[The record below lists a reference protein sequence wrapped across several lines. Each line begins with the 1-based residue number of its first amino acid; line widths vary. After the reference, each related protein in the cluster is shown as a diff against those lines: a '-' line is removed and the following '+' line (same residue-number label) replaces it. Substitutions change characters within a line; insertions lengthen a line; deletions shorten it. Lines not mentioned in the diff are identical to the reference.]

1 MIIFFKKNHT
11 LSIRPVSAIIRTFA
25 SKNMADNYLEN
36 KMEEHRRGLSRPAT
50 KSPTRRAGVLAPGLH
65 LLFPP
70 LWIVLTADT
79 AEDAAP
85 YLTAMRS
92 AGINVAL
99 CCSDGGKA
107 TSALAQKMGARLY
120 PASCETEHIIS
131 ELAANGHTPSWT
143 VCLRTTL
150 SNSRTIS
157 PAETSKGIPAQIL
170 ARELLFMLHPEH
182 ESLLEA
188 QNLFDIRR

>member
-11 LSIRPVSAIIRTFA
+11 LSIKPVSAIIRTFA

-70 LWIVLTADT
+70 MWIVLTADT

-85 YLTAMRS
+85 YLAAMRS

-107 TSALAQKMGARLY
+107 TSA
-120 PASCETEHIIS
+120 
-131 ELAANGHTPSWT
+131 
-143 VCLRTTL
+143 
-150 SNSRTIS
+150 
-157 PAETSKGIPAQIL
+157 
-170 ARELLFMLHPEH
+170 
-182 ESLLEA
+182 
-188 QNLFDIRR
+188 